1 VPYLTV
7 IHQYGSFAI
16 ETEFGLRAME
26 PSFSA
31 KKKNFDARKARLLR
45 KKT

>member
-1 VPYLTV
+1 VPYLTAV
-7 IHQYGSFAI
+7 HHYGSFAI

-26 PSFSA
+26 PAIHA
-31 KKKNFDARKARLLR
+31 KKKNFDARKARWLR

>member
-7 IHQYGSFAI
+7 VHHYGSFAN
-16 ETEFGLRAME
+16 ETEFRLRAME
-26 PSFSA
+26 PAFHA

>member
-1 VPYLTV
+1 MPYLTAV
-7 IHQYGSFAI
+7 HDYGSFAN

-26 PSFSA
+26 PAVHA

-45 KKT
+45 KKA